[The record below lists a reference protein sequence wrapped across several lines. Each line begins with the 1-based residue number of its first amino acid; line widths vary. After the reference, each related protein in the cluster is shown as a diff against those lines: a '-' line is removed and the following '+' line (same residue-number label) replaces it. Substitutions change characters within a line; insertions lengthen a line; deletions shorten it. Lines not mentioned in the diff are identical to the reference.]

1 MILHETSRLTLRVCA
16 CVRACVRVSEG
27 ERETE
32 TERERERVFGSIHI
46 AEMQQQQASPA
57 ADAEQGMG
65 APPRL
70 QRVKRMDPPNK
81 AALHEQIGGLQM
93 QIESLQQR
101 IGEIKT
107 ILDNRAQN
115 KHLASPEQT
124 SARNKLADLNAS
136 FKAAIERKRSH
147 KEELD
152 LIKEKLRSSS
162 GSRVGLPEVRVE
174 ELDEQIRKLE
184 YKQTHTTLPIDEEKR
199 LISQIERLKKSRESL
214 RRHDSRSEQDQ
225 GSRAELIELI
235 TQDDQELNRLK
246 AAQEE
251 QRRILADIRN
261 KEAAL
266 ALDIPALLE
275 EKNSSYDQIKGLRD
289 DMKQLKADFSVKEEE
304 YWKREKEWR
313 AQQVL
318 ERKSRAEKG
327 RAEWLEREKLRK
339 QRAIENF
346 VEPYTDEII
355 LCEQLISYMQK
366 NAPLDEG
373 ITLPQQQQKAEI
385 IAPEGFGVAI
395 VSKKNRNEDDL
406 DGWFAGSGGKRG
418 KKAKAPTSSKS
429 KVREKI
435 SLSIDA
441 LSSFEK
447 VKIPPP
453 TTYGDVPKSLEELK
467 KKKDQ
472 FLEMQKKAR
481 EVREKAENGD
491 SLVVDGADDGVSQAS
506 GEEALLAA
514 ESSSQVVENGSCVE
528 HDVSSE
534 DLSDDNILHT
544 DALPGVEVGSS
555 VEQDEVDLI
564 DNSKSVNESTD
575 SKDIVPLDDKAHMES
590 FEFSEAAEAN
600 LDLEDVPYEEQAV
613 ENEIPADVSG
623 CESQSGT
630 YKEASEVEEGVVGV
644 AENGVYSHAADCGV
658 VDDLPVAVD
667 VVLETIQVTQSAI
680 SETIVSMEAL
690 QVGDNT
696 EVLERV
702 EVLQLEE
709 SELQNETP
717 LKELKV
723 SQCVASPQVV
733 KLKASPLVADSA
745 IESSAN
751 NGLQNGSGEERL
763 PLPESGN

>member
-1 MILHETSRLTLRVCA
+1 
-16 CVRACVRVSEG
+16 
-27 ERETE
+27 
-32 TERERERVFGSIHI
+32 
-46 AEMQQQQASPA
+46 MQQQQASPA
-57 ADAEQGMG
+57 AADAEHGMASSG

-70 QRVKRMDPPNK
+70 QRVKRLDPPNK
-81 AALHEQIGGLQM
+81 AALNEQIGGMQM
-93 QIESLQQR
+93 QIESRQQR
-101 IGEIKT
+101 IGEIKE
-107 ILDNRAQN
+107 ILDNREQN
-115 KHLASPEQT
+115 RHVASPEQI

-136 FKAAIERKRSH
+136 FKAAVERKRSH
-147 KEELD
+147 REELD
-152 LIKEKLRSSS
+152 LIKEKIRSSS
-162 GSRVGLPEVRVE
+162 GPRLGLPEVRVE
-174 ELDEQIRKLE
+174 ELDEQIKKLE

-214 RRHDSRSEQDQ
+214 RRHDSRSEQDH
-225 GSRAELIELI
+225 GSRSELIELI
-235 TQDDQELNRLK
+235 KQDEEELNRLK

-251 QRRILADIRN
+251 QRHILTDIRN
-261 KEAAL
+261 QEAAL

-275 EKNSSYDQIKGLRD
+275 EKKSSYERIKALRD
-289 DMKQLKADFSVKEEE
+289 DIKQLKADFSVKEDE

-318 ERKSRAEKG
+318 EKKSRAEKG

-339 QRAIENF
+339 QRAMENF

-373 ITLPQQQQKAEI
+373 TNLPQQQSKAEI

-406 DGWFAGSGGKRG
+406 DGWFAGSGGKKG

-447 VKIPPP
+447 VKISPP

-472 FLEMQKKAR
+472 FLGMQKKAR
-481 EVREKAENGD
+481 EVRERGENGD

-506 GEEALLAA
+506 GEEG
-514 ESSSQVVENGSCVE
+514 SSSQVVENRSCAG

-534 DLSDDNILHT
+534 DLSDEHT
-544 DALPGVEVGSS
+544 DALSGVGVGRS
-555 VEQDEVDLI
+555 VEQELI
-564 DNSKSVNESTD
+564 ENSKSVSECTHN
-575 SKDIVPLDDKAHMES
+575 KDIVPLDDKAHMES
-590 FEFSEAAEAN
+590 FEFSEAAEPM
-600 LDLEDVPYEEQAV
+600 EDVPYDAK
-613 ENEIPADVSG
+613 NEIPADVSECG
-623 CESQSGT
+623 LQNGT
-630 YKEASEVEEGVVGV
+630 YKELTHEGKVEEGIGGV
-644 AENGVYSHAADCGV
+644 AENGVYSPAA
-658 VDDLPVAVD
+658 VDGLPVAVD
-667 VVLETIQVTQSAI
+667 ALLETIQVIQ
-680 SETIVSMEAL
+680 SETVVSKEVL
-690 QVGDNT
+690 LVGDNT
-696 EVLERV
+696 QVPERV

-717 LKELKV
+717 LKELKG
-723 SQCVASPQVV
+723 SECVASPQVV
-733 KLKASPLVADSA
+733 RQKPSPLVADSA
-745 IESSAN
+745 IESSTN

-763 PLPESGN
+763 PLPEIDN